1 MSFITVGQ
9 KNSAPAKLTTKIH
22 GQGRPVVLVRI
33 SFDRRVLGEASPMLL
48 ESGHRVISYDRRGFG
63 RPSQP
68 ATGYDY
74 DTFAADLNVV
84 METLDLRDS
93 VLIGFS
99 IEKRGS
105 NPLPR
110 DLRLGAVSQRLC
122 CWGRLARTCSKPTT
136 T

>member
-1 MSFITVGQ
+1 
-9 KNSAPAKLTTKIH
+9 
-22 GQGRPVVLVRI
+22 
-33 SFDRRVLGEASPMLL
+33 MLL

-63 RPSQP
+63 RSSQP

-99 IEKRGS
+99 IETRGS

-110 DLRLGAVSQRLC
+110 DLRLGPCRRGCAVGAA
-122 CWGRLARTCSKPTT
+122 WPVLAASRRQPRGDAVECV
-136 T
+136 